1 MQAAGT
7 VVGILRHWIPVLGS
21 QVFPFKFCDQGG
33 AWRAGVS
40 ALGRRAGWRTCPQG
54 CRLAVARGQQLRV
67 WLLTAAYG
75 CSPVPAQHCCQH
87 FQHVTGTGGWQ
98 ERSFSLS
105 RGVRPWYL
113 FLGDVWR
120 AARGGRRKPFLT
132 GSHLHAH
139 SCDQRGWRRFP
150 K

>member
-7 VVGILRHWIPVLGS
+7 VVGILGHWIPMLGS
-21 QVFPFKFCDQGG
+21 QVFPFEFNFCDRGG
-33 AWRAGVS
+33 ARRAGVS

-67 WLLTAAYG
+67 WLLMAAYG

-87 FQHVTGTGGWQ
+87 FQHVPGTGGWQ

-105 RGVRPWYL
+105 HGVRTPFWEMSGEL
-113 FLGDVWR
+113 HEE
-120 AARGGRRKPFLT
+120 GG
-132 GSHLHAH
+132 GSRL
-139 SCDQRGWRRFP
+139 
-150 K
+150 